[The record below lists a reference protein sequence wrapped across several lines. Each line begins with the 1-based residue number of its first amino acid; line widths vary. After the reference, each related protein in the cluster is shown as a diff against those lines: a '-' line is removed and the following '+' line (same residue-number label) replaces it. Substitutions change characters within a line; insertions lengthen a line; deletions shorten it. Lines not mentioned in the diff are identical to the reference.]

1 MNLRQTYE
9 TIAVHQAGRLY
20 RSDFFLKKNFA
31 NKKATQIYDPRG
43 DSMCFLYIDLNDPLK
58 VLSLE
63 QHRECPGD
71 DQCEADGGLPRELLV
86 KYDVGE
92 RDRDE
97 DAQLV
102 DRDDETRRSFVHR
115 LIVAEPGTTG
125 RKARQ
130 NDEEKLVFRN
140 LFNLLHLTGNRYHDP
155 RHHEHNTGPDRSAEI

>member
-71 DQCEADGGLPRELLV
+71 DQCEADGAFLR
-86 KYDVGE
+86 
-92 RDRDE
+92 
-97 DAQLV
+97 
-102 DRDDETRRSFVHR
+102 
-115 LIVAEPGTTG
+115 G
-125 RKARQ
+125 R
-130 NDEEKLVFRN
+130 
-140 LFNLLHLTGNRYHDP
+140 
-155 RHHEHNTGPDRSAEI
+155 

>member
-63 QHRECPGD
+63 QHREGSGD

-92 RDRDE
+92 CDRDE
-97 DAQLV
+97 DAQFI
-102 DRDDETRRSFVHR
+102 DRDDKTCGTFMHCLV
-115 LIVAEPGTTG
+115 VAEPGTAG
-125 RKARQ
+125 CKARQ

-155 RHHEHNTGPDRSAEI
+155 RHHEHNTGPDRGAKI